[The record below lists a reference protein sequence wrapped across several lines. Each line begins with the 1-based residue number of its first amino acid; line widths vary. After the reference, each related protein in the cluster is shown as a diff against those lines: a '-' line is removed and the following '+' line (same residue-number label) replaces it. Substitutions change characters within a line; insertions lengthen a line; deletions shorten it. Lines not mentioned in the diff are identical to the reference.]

1 MLYRVLVMG
10 DGGTDL
16 FLLLLLLQ
24 FHRREYTVK
33 QVKEFLAEK
42 KLVVREVEE
51 YDL

>member
-1 MLYRVLVMG
+1 
-10 DGGTDL
+10 
-16 FLLLLLLQ
+16 LQ

-42 KLVVREVEE
+42 NLVVREVEE